1 MTSIVFKRKVCPT
14 SCSFT
19 FAVGNATCR
28 CERPGPG
35 PAPAPRPPLPWASEA
50 TATRVSQFRG
60 AAQWACGGGTGEA
73 QGRGRRPGPRAP
85 SPRMA
90 EGLPE
95 QAAGISLWP
104 VQGCICLSAPPPSP
118 ER

>member
-35 PAPAPRPPLPWASEA
+35 PAPAPWPPLPWASEA

-60 AAQWACGGGTGEA
+60 AAQWACGGGTGKHRGA
-73 QGRGRRPGPRAP
+73 GGALGRGPPLPGWPRGSP
-85 SPRMA
+85 SRLQEFPSGRFR
-90 EGLPE
+90 
-95 QAAGISLWP
+95 AA
-104 VQGCICLSAPPPSP
+104 SA
-118 ER
+118 